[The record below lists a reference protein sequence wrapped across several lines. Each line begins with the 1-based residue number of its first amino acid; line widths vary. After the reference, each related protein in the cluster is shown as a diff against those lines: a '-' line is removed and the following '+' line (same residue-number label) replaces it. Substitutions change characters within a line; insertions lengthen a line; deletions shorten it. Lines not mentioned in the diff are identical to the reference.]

1 VNKACIPA
9 MEIGAAAAAPQDDP
23 RRRHLTTCPRCRALA
38 REYHAFMA
46 PPALPAAARGEW
58 AAGVL
63 ARRLSREIGT
73 PGGVILPLH
82 PRRSRLNLP
91 SRALW
96 ATAAILLV
104 CGGLFLARDLTR
116 ELNPRVPPGPAIVRG
131 EAGTLP
137 TLSVTL
143 APGTP
148 GAWRLAWSLPAG
160 ADASVV
166 VLYDAALRELARQDL
181 GTELAFTVDARAW
194 PAAAYAGVVFL
205 AGGDEV
211 GRCAARALVGD

>member
-1 VNKACIPA
+1 

-23 RRRHLTTCPRCRALA
+23 RRRHLAACPRCRALA
-38 REYHAFMA
+38 REYHAFMS

-63 ARRLSREIGT
+63 SRRLAQEIGT

-82 PRRSRLNLP
+82 SRRSRVTLP

-104 CGGLFLARDLTR
+104 CGGLFLARDLSR
-116 ELNPRVPPGPAIVRG
+116 ELNPRVPAGPAILRG
-131 EAGTLP
+131 ESDVLP
-137 TLSVTL
+137 TLNVTP
-143 APGTP
+143 AATP
-148 GAWRLAWSLPAG
+148 GAWQLAWSLPAG
-160 ADASVV
+160 AEASVV
-166 VLYDAALRELARQDL
+166 VLYDAALREVGRRDL
-181 GTELAFTVDARAW
+181 GAAQAITIDPHAW
-194 PAAAYAGVVFL
+194 PAAGGAAYAGVMFL

-211 GRCAARALVGD
+211 GRCAARALAAD